1 LQNQVYFS
9 AFNWVL
15 KGFLKKTLYFYSIF
29 CFKNLIKPS
38 LSLLP
43 DLAHLSG
50 RAHLPAP
57 AYLVEPD
64 EVASASPTG
73 RTPLARSRPLPR
85 ARSGDCIASPSPR
98 SILTSSVGIRR

>member
-1 LQNQVYFS
+1 MQNQVYFS
-9 AFNWVL
+9 AFNWAL
-15 KGFLKKTLYFYSIF
+15 KGFFFKNPLFLFNFLFSKSDKTLS
-29 CFKNLIKPS
+29 LS

-43 DLAHLSG
+43 DL
-50 RAHLPAP
+50 AHLPAP

-98 SILTSSVGIRR
+98 SIPTSSVGIRR